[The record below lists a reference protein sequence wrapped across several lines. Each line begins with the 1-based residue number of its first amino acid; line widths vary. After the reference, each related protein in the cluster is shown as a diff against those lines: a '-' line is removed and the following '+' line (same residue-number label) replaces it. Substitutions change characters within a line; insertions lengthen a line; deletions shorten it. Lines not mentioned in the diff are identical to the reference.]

1 MDGNSS
7 GCGGCLSRR
16 TVVVGAVALA
26 GVAAGCSRYGAESA
40 PDPAPAP
47 AEGEVLGKAAEVP
60 VGGGTVF
67 RDRKIV
73 VTQPTAGE
81 FKGFSAVC
89 THQGCIVAD
98 VTGGTINCTCHGSS
112 FEIADGAVAG
122 GPAGSP
128 LPPES
133 VSVNAAGD
141 LVTGGAPAETPT
153 TTTQEPT
160 GELEPPAPEAG
171 LASTGDIPVGGGKVF
186 GNEQVVITQP
196 TPGEFLGFSAVCT
209 HQGCSVADVSGGTI
223 NCTCHGSKFQIED
236 GSVANG
242 PAQEP
247 LPSRALTIDG
257 DQISLA

>member
-1 MDGNSS
+1 MDGN

-26 GVAAGCSRYGAESA
+26 GVAAGCARYGGESA
-40 PDPAPAP
+40 PDPAPVEA
-47 AEGEVLGKAAEVP
+47 EVLGKAADVP

-67 RDRKIV
+67 RDQKIV

-89 THQGCIVAD
+89 THQGCVVAD
-98 VTGGTINCTCHGSS
+98 VTGGTINCTCHGSK
-112 FEIADGAVAG
+112 FEIVDGAVAG

-128 LPPES
+128 LPAEQ

-141 LVTGGAPAETPT
+141 LVRGGAAPAT
-153 TTTQEPT
+153 TTDEPT
-160 GELEPPAPEAG
+160 GELAPPAPEAG
-171 LASTGDIPVGGGKVF
+171 LASTADIPVGGGKVF

-209 HQGCSVADVSGGTI
+209 HQGCAVADVANGTI
-223 NCTCHGSKFQIED
+223 NCTCHGSKFRIED
-236 GSVANG
+236 GAVANG
-242 PAQEP
+242 PANDP
-247 LPSRALTIDG
+247 LPTRALTIDG